1 MTKNEVSEILSIENG
16 QCAKFK
22 AKLDLSAI
30 LRLNK
35 GFQMQLIKIARLIE
49 IEHEYSIGLR

>member
-22 AKLDLSAI
+22 AKLDLGGVFEAKYHS
-30 LRLNK
+30 
-35 GFQMQLIKIARLIE
+35 
-49 IEHEYSIGLR
+49 

>member
-1 MTKNEVSEILSIENG
+1 MTKNEVSEILSIENA

-30 LRLNK
+30 FEAK
-35 GFQMQLIKIARLIE
+35 Y
-49 IEHEYSIGLR
+49 HS

>member
-22 AKLDLSAI
+22 AKLHVSTIFEA
-30 LRLNK
+30 K
-35 GFQMQLIKIARLIE
+35 Y
-49 IEHEYSIGLR
+49 HS